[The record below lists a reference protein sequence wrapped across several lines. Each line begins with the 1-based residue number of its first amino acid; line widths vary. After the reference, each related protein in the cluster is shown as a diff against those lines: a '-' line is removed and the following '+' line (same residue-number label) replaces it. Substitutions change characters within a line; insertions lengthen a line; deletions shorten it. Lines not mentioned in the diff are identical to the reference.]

1 MQINFIRDIL
11 SVEQESGKMDEMD
24 CVSNGPV
31 AFTVFMI
38 AMMIPVI
45 MMGIVIYIRFFA

>member
-1 MQINFIRDIL
+1 
-11 SVEQESGKMDEMD
+11 MDEMD

-45 MMGIVIYIRFFA
+45 MLGVAIYIRFLA